1 MDEQSKYLNEKL
13 LNETMFRE
21 IISWIGLFT
30 SSAITMNH
38 LLTKD

>member
-30 SSAITMNH
+30 
-38 LLTKD
+38 